1 MSVPKRF
8 IPRLAAAMA
17 IKAGLLLLLL
27 LPAPLPYFSAAV
39 QAQSPALML
48 MAQDELQ
55 KRGLNESEVR
65 ARLLEKGIN
74 PETIPPAEYP
84 KYESQV
90 KAVIA
95 ELEAEKKAAASTSAA
110 DATSGAAAGQP
121 IQINVD
127 AGNEQAAPAGTGPA
141 ELVTTESELPAT
153 TPEEAAA
160 EAAQRVVQAEA
171 AQEQAQEASGR
182 IRRIYGHSLF
192 TDQSLEVFRTT
203 DGAQAPDSYVLGPGD
218 EIHISIFGASQTDI
232 QQRIAPDGSIQ
243 PSGLSKIFLKG
254 LTLAQAREQLR
265 NKLGSF
271 YKFQPDQIAVTI
283 VTARTITVNIFG
295 ETRVS
300 GSFSLSALNS
310 AFNALAAAGGPGE
323 IGSVR
328 RIELIR
334 GKNRRV
340 MDVYEFMQNPGQRFE
355 FDLQNNDIL
364 FVPVAQK
371 LVSIEGAVKRP
382 MSYEM
387 LEDEDLLKLIEYAG
401 GLNMDAYPDFLQ
413 IQRYEQGEEKLY
425 EFKLSEVLQGK
436 SKVALMDGDLVR
448 VKSINKPMELYVD
461 IEGSVYYPGRY
472 DIEANPTLAKLL
484 QTAVPGY
491 RAKTDFLLLERLR
504 PDDTREVLTLAFPGY
519 NGGPDFELQGRDRIR
534 VLDLATY
541 RDVGVISVQ
550 GHVRQPFERSMAL
563 GDRLTVKQ
571 ALEMAGGLRT
581 SYYPIAYIFRRNLLN
596 PVEVEYIRLE
606 LDSADE
612 VTLQPGDQLNIYD
625 KSSYTDVDQISVLGA
640 VRNPFTRSFAHS
652 DRLSVKE
659 AIETAGGLQPSVYPI
674 AYIFR
679 RNLLNPVE
687 TEYIRIELE
696 EAGEMQL
703 QAGDQLRIYDNTT
716 YTNVGELRV
725 AGAVKNPNSFS
736 FDPSMSLQ
744 DLLINAGGFNV
755 GAAFNRVEVFRL
767 QLSPSEKVKLELIT
781 LEVDSSYQ
789 VVKPYGFSLQP
800 YDLVVVRMT
809 PEFTTGRVIELN
821 GQVKYPGPY
830 VLEDKKTTLRDVI
843 KQAGGLLD
851 DANPYGAQLIRTY
864 NNRGFISINLKKA
877 MNSGSRIN
885 HNPILFD
892 GDVINIRRTE
902 NVVAILENGTR
913 MAQYAPDPD
922 NYQIKNVVYQ
932 GPKSA
937 KWYVRKF
944 AGGFDKNANRR
955 SVTVTHANNQMVG
968 TDCFLFVRDY
978 PTVQP
983 GSTITLQLD
992 PEKIRKESEPKE
1004 KVDLE
1009 STVARSLATLTSTL
1023 SLILLVQQLAKAA
1036 P

>member
-90 KAVIA
+90 RAVLD
-95 ELEAEKKAAASTSAA
+95 ELQAEKRAAATTA
-110 DATSGAAAGQP
+110 SGQNQNAGQT

-127 AGNEQAAPAGTGPA
+127 AAGQEQSQAGAGETAGQSDSIPV
-141 ELVTTESELPAT
+141 EMLPAT

-160 EAAQRVVQAEA
+160 EAAQRVIQAEA

-472 DIEANPTLAKLL
+472 DIEANPSLDALL
-484 QTAVPGY
+484 KTARPDY
-491 RAKTDFLLLERLR
+491 RAKTDFLLIERLR
-504 PDDTREVLTLAFPGY
+504 PDNTREVITVAFPGHQDA
-519 NGGPDFELQGRDRIR
+519 PDFDLQRRDRVRI
-534 VLDLATY
+534 LDRATY
-541 RDVGVISVQ
+541 RDVATIAVLGQ
-550 GHVRQPFERSMAL
+550 VRQPFEREMLLS
-563 GDRLTVKQ
+563 DRLTVNQ
-571 ALEMAGGLRT
+571 ALEMAGGLRP
-581 SYYPIAYIFRRNLLN
+581 SVYPVAYIFRRNLLN
-596 PVEVEYIRLE
+596 P
-606 LDSADE
+606 A
-612 VTLQPGDQLNIYD
+612 
-625 KSSYTDVDQISVLGA
+625 
-640 VRNPFTRSFAHS
+640 
-652 DRLSVKE
+652 
-659 AIETAGGLQPSVYPI
+659 
-674 AYIFR
+674 
-679 RNLLNPVE
+679 E
-687 TEYIRIELE
+687 TEYIRVELDK
-696 EAGEMQL
+696 AGEMLL
-703 QAGDQLRIYDNTT
+703 QPGDQLRIYDNAT
-716 YTNVGELRV
+716 YTNVGEIRV
-725 AGAVKNPNSFS
+725 AGAVKNPNSFT
-736 FDPSMSLQ
+736 FDPSMSLH
-744 DLLINAGGFNV
+744 DLLINAGGFNM
-755 GAAFNRVEVFRL
+755 GAAFNRVEVFRHVF
-767 QLSPSEKVKLELIT
+767 SPTEAVKLELIT
-781 LEVDSSYQ
+781 VEVDSSYQ
-789 VVKPYGFSLQP
+789 LKNPADFKLQP

-809 PEFTTGRVIELN
+809 PDFTTGRVVELN

-830 VLEDKKTTLRDVI
+830 LLEDKKTTLRDLI

-864 NNRGFISINLKKA
+864 DNRGFISINLDMA
-877 MNSGSRIN
+877 MRSGSKIN
-885 HNPILFD
+885 YNPILFD

-902 NVVAILENGTR
+902 NVVTILETGTR
-913 MAQYAPDPD
+913 MADYSLDPD
-922 NYQIKNVVYQ
+922 NYQLKNVVYQ

-955 SVTVTHANNQMVG
+955 SVTVTHANNQMEG
-968 TDCFLFVRDY
+968 TDCFLFVRNF

-983 GSTITLQLD
+983 GSTITLQMD

-1004 KVDLE
+1004 KIDFE

-1023 SLILLVQQLAKAA
+1023 SLILLVQQLAK
-1036 P
+1036 PTP

>member
-8 IPRLAAAMA
+8 TPRLAAAMA

-74 PETIPPAEYP
+74 PESIPPAEYP
-84 KYESQV
+84 KYEAQV
-90 KAVIA
+90 KAVLD
-95 ELEAEKKAAASTSAA
+95 ELQAEKRAAASTSAA
-110 DATSGAAAGQP
+110 ATAPGAAAGQP

-127 AGNEQAAPAGTGPA
+127 AGNEQAAQTVGTPA
-141 ELVTTESELPAT
+141 EVVSTESELPAT
-153 TPEEAAA
+153 TPAEAAA
-160 EAAQRVVQAEA
+160 EAAQRVIQTEA
-171 AQEQAQEASGR
+171 ARQQDQEASGR

-265 NKLGSF
+265 SKLGSF
-271 YKFQPDQIAVTI
+271 YKFEPDQIAVTI
-283 VTARTITVNIFG
+283 VTARTIMVNIFG

-310 AFNALAAAGGPGE
+310 AFNALAAAGGPSE

-334 GKNRRV
+334 GKTRRT
-340 MDVYEFMQNPGQRFE
+340 MDVYEFMQNPVQRFE
-355 FDLQNNDIL
+355 FELQNNDIL

-387 LEDEDLLKLIEYAG
+387 LEGEDLLNLIQYAG
-401 GLNMDAYPDFLQ
+401 GLNMDAYPDFVQ

-425 EFKLSEVLQGK
+425 EYNLSEVLGGK
-436 SKVALMDGDLVR
+436 SKVALIDGDIVR
-448 VKSINKPMELYVD
+448 LKSIGKPMELYVD

-472 DIEANPTLAKLL
+472 DIEANPSLDALL
-484 QTAVPGY
+484 KTARPDY
-491 RAKTDFLLLERLR
+491 RAKTDFLLIERLR
-504 PDDTREVLTLAFPGY
+504 PDNTREVITVAFPGHQ
-519 NGGPDFELQGRDRIR
+519 GAPDVDLQRRDRIR
-534 VLDLATY
+534 ILDRATY
-541 RDVGVISVQ
+541 RDVATIAVLGQ
-550 GHVRQPFERSMAL
+550 VRQPFEREMLLS
-563 GDRLTVKQ
+563 DRLTVNQ
-571 ALEMAGGLRT
+571 ALEMAGGLR
-581 SYYPIAYIFRRNLLN
+581 
-596 PVEVEYIRLE
+596 
-606 LDSADE
+606 
-612 VTLQPGDQLNIYD
+612 
-625 KSSYTDVDQISVLGA
+625 
-640 VRNPFTRSFAHS
+640 
-652 DRLSVKE
+652 
-659 AIETAGGLQPSVYPI
+659 PSVYPV

-687 TEYIRIELE
+687 TEYIRIELDK
-696 EAGEMQL
+696 AGEMSL
-703 QAGDQLRIYDNTT
+703 QPGDQLRIYDNTT

>member
-1 MSVPKRF
+1 M
-8 IPRLAAAMA
+8 
-17 IKAGLLLLLL
+17 
-27 LPAPLPYFSAAV
+27 
-39 QAQSPALML
+39 
-48 MAQDELQ
+48 
-55 KRGLNESEVR
+55 
-65 ARLLEKGIN
+65 
-74 PETIPPAEYP
+74 
-84 KYESQV
+84 
-90 KAVIA
+90 
-95 ELEAEKKAAASTSAA
+95 
-110 DATSGAAAGQP
+110 
-121 IQINVD
+121 
-127 AGNEQAAPAGTGPA
+127 
-141 ELVTTESELPAT
+141 
-153 TPEEAAA
+153 
-160 EAAQRVVQAEA
+160 
-171 AQEQAQEASGR
+171 
-182 IRRIYGHSLF
+182 
-192 TDQSLEVFRTT
+192 
-203 DGAQAPDSYVLGPGD
+203 
-218 EIHISIFGASQTDI
+218 
-232 QQRIAPDGSIQ
+232 
-243 PSGLSKIFLKG
+243 
-254 LTLAQAREQLR
+254 
-265 NKLGSF
+265 
-271 YKFQPDQIAVTI
+271 
-283 VTARTITVNIFG
+283 
-295 ETRVS
+295 
-300 GSFSLSALNS
+300 
-310 AFNALAAAGGPGE
+310 
-323 IGSVR
+323 R

-340 MDVYEFMQNPGQRFE
+340 MDVYEFMQNPAKRFE

-371 LVSIEGAVKRP
+371 LVSIDGAVKRP

-387 LEDEDLLKLIEYAG
+387 LEGEDLSKLIEYAG

-425 EFKLSEVLQGK
+425 EFKLSEVLAGRT
-436 SKVALMDGDLVR
+436 KVALMDGDLVR
-448 VKSINKPMELYVD
+448 IKSISKPMELFVD

-472 DIEANPTLAKLL
+472 DIEANPSLAALL
-484 QTAVPGY
+484 KTAMPDY
-491 RAKTDFLLLERLR
+491 RAKTDFLLIERLR
-504 PDDTREVLTLAFPGY
+504 SDNTREVITVAFPGHE
-519 NGGPDFELQGRDRIR
+519 NAPDFALQRRDRIR
-534 VLDLATY
+534 ILDQATY
-541 RDVGVISVQ
+541 RDIANIAVLGQ
-550 GHVRQPFERSMAL
+550 VRQPFERAM
-563 GDRLTVKQ
+563 
-571 ALEMAGGLRT
+571 
-581 SYYPIAYIFRRNLLN
+581 LL
-596 PVEVEYIRLE
+596 
-606 LDSADE
+606 
-612 VTLQPGDQLNIYD
+612 
-625 KSSYTDVDQISVLGA
+625 
-640 VRNPFTRSFAHS
+640 S
-652 DRLSVKE
+652 DRLSVKQALE
-659 AIETAGGLQPSVYPI
+659 LAGGLRPSVYPI

-687 TEYIRIELE
+687 TEYIRIELDQ
-696 EAGEMQL
+696 AGEMQL

-716 YTNVGELRV
+716 YTNVGEIRV
-725 AGAVKNPNSFS
+725 AGAVKNPNSFT

-767 QLSPSEKVKLELIT
+767 ILSPSEKVKLDLIT

-789 VVKPYGFSLQP
+789 VVKPYNFSLQP

-830 VLEDKKTTLRDVI
+830 LLEDKHTTLRDVI
-843 KQAGGLLD
+843 KQAGGLLE

-864 NNRGFISINLKKA
+864 NNRGFISINLNKA

-968 TDCFLFVRDY
+968 TDCFLFIRDF

-992 PEKIRKESEPKE
+992 PEKIRKETEPKE
-1004 KVDLE
+1004 KIDFE

-1023 SLILLVQQLAKAA
+1023 SLILLIQQLAK
-1036 P
+1036 